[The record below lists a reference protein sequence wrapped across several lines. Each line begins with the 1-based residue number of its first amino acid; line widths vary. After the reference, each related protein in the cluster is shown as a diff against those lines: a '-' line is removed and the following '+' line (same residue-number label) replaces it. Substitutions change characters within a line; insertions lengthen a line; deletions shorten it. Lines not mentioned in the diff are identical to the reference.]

1 MSLTVKFELKG
12 LAEAKAA
19 LKQLPDKLGK
29 RVMQQAARKA
39 ANVVLHAARAAA
51 PVDTGNLRKHI
62 KVKALRPMNNQVF
75 TMIIGVDA
83 GYNPAKAR
91 KNSNFTPWRVV
102 VMKHNF
108 KQGGGRKRKWSKYSN
123 PERVSHA
130 YSAIRAIQ
138 TLGSL
143 SLRYGN

>member
-1 MSLTVKFELKG
+1 MTLTVKFVLKG

-62 KVKALRPMNNQVF
+62 RVKSLRPLNNQVF

-83 GYNPAKAR
+83 GYHPGKKSTLRASKAVR
-91 KNSNFTPWRVV
+91 RLKAQ
-102 VMKHNF
+102 K
-108 KQGGGRKRKWSKYSN
+108 
-123 PERVSHA
+123 
-130 YSAIRAIQ
+130 IQ
-138 TLGSL
+138 KTFNAMAALKGF
-143 SLRYGN
+143 YG

>member
-75 TMIIGVDA
+75 TMIIGVEA
-83 GYNPAKAR
+83 GYHPRELNQKA
-91 KNSNFTPWRVV
+91 
-102 VMKHNF
+102 
-108 KQGGGRKRKWSKYSN
+108 GRGKAGISAQMRANKAVRRLKTGKIQRAMN
-123 PERVSHA
+123 AHA
-130 YSAIRAIQ
+130 A
-138 TLGSL
+138 LKGF
-143 SLRYGN
+143 YGL